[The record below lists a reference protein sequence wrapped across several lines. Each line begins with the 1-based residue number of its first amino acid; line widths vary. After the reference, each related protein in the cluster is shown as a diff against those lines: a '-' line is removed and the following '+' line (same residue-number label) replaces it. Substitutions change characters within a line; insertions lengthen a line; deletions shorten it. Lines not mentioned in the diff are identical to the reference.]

1 MSSTRR
7 SFLGAAAA
15 VTSSLALPA
24 VSSPFR
30 RAEGRRPRGKARL
43 MVIGVAGR
51 GGANLNG
58 VKDQDVRVL
67 CDIDAQHLAKAAEKF
82 PDAQTVVD
90 YREVLEDAA
99 KCEEL
104 DGVVISTPDHTHYH
118 PAMLAL
124 QRGLD
129 VYCEKPLTQTVA
141 QARRLLIAAQANGC
155 VTQMGTQIH
164 ANENF
169 RRVVE
174 AVRAGAVGPVRE
186 VVVFVNSTD
195 WSAEQLPEVGE
206 SPEHVS
212 WDQWL
217 GPASVREYSKG
228 YHPAGWRRYW
238 AFGGGT
244 TADMSCHYTDLAW
257 WALDLDAP
265 RSLVADGP
273 DPHPECAPRGMRCE
287 YEFAR
292 RGDRPALTLH
302 WHAAADRPEEKLAE
316 RGLQE
321 WRNGVLFIGD
331 DGWLISGY
339 NRHEIGPADRAAA
352 WVAPP
357 KTIASSPGHHKEWLA
372 CCADRSQPTCTFSY
386 AVPLTE
392 HVLLANV
399 AYRAARGQRIRWNAT
414 TMRTDHA
421 GANELL
427 DLDARKG
434 FDA

>member
-15 VTSSLALPA
+15 ASTGLALPA
-24 VSSPFR
+24 VTSPFR
-30 RAEGRRPRGKARL
+30 SEERRRPRDKARL

-58 VKDQDVRVL
+58 VKDQDIRVL
-67 CDIDAQHLAKAAEKF
+67 CDVDANHLKKAVEKF
-82 PDAQTVVD
+82 PDAQTCSD

-99 KCEEL
+99 KCKEL

-124 QRGLD
+124 QHGLD

-164 ANENF
+164 ANENY

-174 AVRAGAVGPVRE
+174 AIRAGAVGTVRE
-186 VVVFVNSTD
+186 VVVFVNGTN
-195 WSAEQLPEVGE
+195 WSAKQLPETGE
-206 SPEHVS
+206 APAHVS
-212 WDQWL
+212 WDTWL
-217 GPASVREYSKG
+217 GPSQERAYSKG

-244 TADMSCHYTDLAW
+244 TADMSCHFTDLAW

-265 RSLVADGP
+265 TSLIAHGP
-273 DPHPECAPRGMRCE
+273 EPDAECAPDGLRCE
-287 YEFAR
+287 YEFGP
-292 RGDRPALTLH
+292 RGDRPGLTLH
-302 WHAAADRPEEKLAE
+302 WHATADRPKQKLE
-316 RGLQE
+316 SRGLQE

-331 DGWLISGY
+331 EGWLISDY
-339 NRHEIGPADRAAA
+339 NRHQLGPAARAES
-352 WVAPP
+352 WQAPP
-357 KTIASSPGHHKEWLA
+357 KSIPSSPGHYKEWLM
-372 CCADRSQPTCTFSY
+372 CCAERTQPSCTFAY
-386 AVPLTE
+386 AAPLTE

-399 AYRAARGQRIRWNAT
+399 AYRAARGQRVRWNAT
-414 TMRTDHA
+414 TMRTDHDGCNA
-421 GANELL
+421 LL
-427 DLDARKG
+427 DIEARKG

>member
-1 MSSTRR
+1 MIRARPSTRR
-7 SFLGAAAA
+7 TFLGAAAA
-15 VTSSLALPA
+15 ATSSLALPA
-24 VSSPFR
+24 VTSPFR
-30 RAEGRRPRGKARL
+30 RRAARDPRDQAKL

-58 VKDQDVRVL
+58 VKDQDIRVL
-67 CDIDAQHLAKAAEKF
+67 CDIDANHLKKAAEKF
-82 PDAQTVVD
+82 PDAQTCSD
-90 YREVLEDAA
+90 YREILEDAA
-99 KCEEL
+99 KCKEL

-124 QRGLD
+124 QHGLD

-141 QARRLLIAAQANGC
+141 QANGA

-164 ANENF
+164 ANENY

-174 AVRAGAVGPVRE
+174 AVRAGAVGTVRE
-186 VVVFVNSTD
+186 VVVFVNGTN
-195 WSAEQLPEVGE
+195 WSARQLPEAGE
-206 SPEHVS
+206 APEHLE

-217 GPASVREYSKG
+217 GPARERSYSKG

-244 TADMSCHYTDLAW
+244 TADMSCHFTDLAF

-265 RSLVADGP
+265 KSLVANGP
-273 DPHPECAPRGMRCE
+273 EPDPECAPDALHCE
-287 YEFAR
+287 YEFGP
-292 RGDRPALTLH
+292 RGDRPGLTLH
-302 WHAAADRPEEKLAE
+302 WHATGDRPTEKLQA
-316 RGLQE
+316 RGLEQ
-321 WRNGVLFIGD
+321 WRNGVLFLGD
-331 DGWLISGY
+331 EGWLISDY
-339 NRHEIGPADRAAA
+339 SKHQIGPEARAKE

-357 KTIASSPGHHKEWLA
+357 KTIESSPGHYKEWLE
-372 CCADRSQPTCTFSY
+372 CCARRSQPTCTFSY

-399 AYRAARGQRIRWNAT
+399 AYRAARGQRIRWNPT
-414 TMRTDHA
+414 TMRTDHD

-427 DLDARKG
+427 DIEARKG

>member
-15 VTSSLALPA
+15 ATSSLALPA
-24 VSSPFR
+24 VTSPFR
-30 RAEGRRPRGKARL
+30 RATARGPDDKARL

-51 GGANLNG
+51 GGSNLNG
-58 VKDQDVRVL
+58 VKDQDIKVL
-67 CDIDAQHLAKAAEKF
+67 CDIDAKHLQKAAEKF
-82 PDAQTVVD
+82 PEAQTCAD
-90 YREVLEDAA
+90 YREVLEDAEQCA
-99 KCEEL
+99 EL

-174 AVRAGAVGPVRE
+174 AVRAGAVGAVRE
-186 VVVFVNSTD
+186 VVVFVNSTN
-195 WSAEQLPEVGE
+195 WSAKSLPETGE
-206 SPEHVS
+206 LPEHVA

-217 GPASVREYSKG
+217 GPAAERDYSKG

-257 WALDLDAP
+257 WAMNLDAP
-265 RSLVADGP
+265 KSLVANGP
-273 DPHPECAPRGMRCE
+273 PPDPECAPDAMRCE
-287 YEFAR
+287 YEFGA

-302 WHAAADRPEEKLAE
+302 WHAAGDRPVEKLKE
-316 RGLQE
+316 LGLE
-321 WRNGVLFIGD
+321 AWRNGVLFLGD
-331 DGWLISGY
+331 EGWLISDY
-339 NRHEIGPADRAAA
+339 NRHQVGPAARAEA

-357 KTIASSPGHHKEWLA
+357 KTIAPSPGHHKEWLA
-372 CCADRSQPTCTFSY
+372 CRAERTQPTCTFAY

-399 AYRAARGQRIRWNAT
+399 AYRAARGQRIRWNPT
-414 TMRTDHA
+414 TMRTDHE
-421 GANELL
+421 GANRLL
-427 DLDARKG
+427 DLEARAG

>member
-15 VTSSLALPA
+15 ASTGLALPA
-24 VSSPFR
+24 VTSPFR
-30 RAEGRRPRGKARL
+30 SEERRRPRDKARL

-58 VKDQDVRVL
+58 VKDQDIRVL
-67 CDIDAQHLAKAAEKF
+67 CDVDANHLKKAAEKF
-82 PDAQTVVD
+82 PDAQTCSD

-99 KCEEL
+99 KCKEL

-124 QRGLD
+124 QHGLD

-164 ANENF
+164 ANENY

-174 AVRAGAVGPVRE
+174 AIRAGAVGTVRE
-186 VVVFVNSTD
+186 VVVFVNGTN
-195 WSAEQLPEVGE
+195 WSAKQLPETGE
-206 SPEHVS
+206 APAHVS
-212 WDQWL
+212 WDTWL
-217 GPASVREYSKG
+217 GPSQERAYSKG

-244 TADMSCHYTDLAW
+244 TADMSCHFTDLAW

-265 RSLVADGP
+265 TSLIAHGP
-273 DPHPECAPRGMRCE
+273 EPDAECAPDGLRCE
-287 YEFAR
+287 YEFGP
-292 RGDRPALTLH
+292 RGDRPGLTLH
-302 WHAAADRPEEKLAE
+302 WHATADRPKQKLE
-316 RGLQE
+316 SRGLQE

-331 DGWLISGY
+331 EGWLISDY
-339 NRHEIGPADRAAA
+339 NRHQLGPAARAES
-352 WVAPP
+352 WQAPP
-357 KTIASSPGHHKEWLA
+357 KSIPSSPGHYKEWLM
-372 CCADRSQPTCTFSY
+372 CCAERTQPSCTFAY
-386 AVPLTE
+386 AAPLTE

-399 AYRAARGQRIRWNAT
+399 AYRAARGQRVRWNAT
-414 TMRTDHA
+414 TMRTDHDGCNA
-421 GANELL
+421 LL
-427 DLDARKG
+427 DIEARKG

>member
-1 MSSTRR
+1 
-7 SFLGAAAA
+7 
-15 VTSSLALPA
+15 
-24 VSSPFR
+24 
-30 RAEGRRPRGKARL
+30 

-58 VKDQDVRVL
+58 VKDQDIQVL
-67 CDIDAQHLAKAAEKF
+67 CDIDANHLKKAAERF
-82 PDAQTVVD
+82 PDAKTCSD
-90 YREVLEDAA
+90 YREILEHAD
-99 KCEEL
+99 KCKEL

-124 QRGLD
+124 QHGLD

-174 AVRAGAVGPVRE
+174 AIRAGAVGAVRE
-186 VVVFVNSTD
+186 VVVFVNGTN
-195 WSAEQLPEVGE
+195 WSANELPATGDA
-206 SPEHVS
+206 PAHVA
-212 WDQWL
+212 WDTWL
-217 GPASVREYSKG
+217 GPAQERAYSQG

-244 TADMSCHYTDLAW
+244 TADMSCHFTDLAW

-265 RSLVADGP
+265 KSLVANGP
-273 DPHPECAPRGMRCE
+273 EPDPECAPDGLRCE
-287 YEFAR
+287 YEFGP
-292 RGDRPALTLH
+292 RGDRPALTLF
-302 WHAAADRPEEKLAE
+302 WHATRDRPTEKLQARGLEEK
-316 RGLQE
+316 

-331 DGWLISGY
+331 DGWLISDY
-339 NRHEIGPADRAAA
+339 SRHEIGPEARAAE

-357 KTIASSPGHHKEWLA
+357 KSIPSSPGHHKEWLE
-372 CCADRSQPTCTFSY
+372 CCERRSQPTCSVSY

-399 AYRAARGQRIRWNAT
+399 AYRTARGQRIRWNPT
-414 TMRTDHA
+414 TMRTDHD
-421 GANELL
+421 GANRLL
-427 DLDARKG
+427 DLEARKG

>member
-1 MSSTRR
+1 
-7 SFLGAAAA
+7 
-15 VTSSLALPA
+15 
-24 VSSPFR
+24 
-30 RAEGRRPRGKARL
+30 

-58 VKDQDVRVL
+58 VKDQDIQVL
-67 CDIDAQHLAKAAEKF
+67 CDIDANHLEKAAERF
-82 PDAQTVVD
+82 PDAKTCSD
-90 YREVLEDAA
+90 YREILEHAD
-99 KCEEL
+99 KCKEL

-124 QRGLD
+124 QHGLD

-174 AVRAGAVGPVRE
+174 AIRAGAVGAVRE
-186 VVVFVNSTD
+186 VVVFVNGTN
-195 WSAEQLPEVGE
+195 WSANKLPATGDA
-206 SPEHVS
+206 PAHVA
-212 WDQWL
+212 WDTWL
-217 GPASVREYSKG
+217 GPAQERAYSQG

-244 TADMSCHYTDLAW
+244 TADMSCHFTDLAW

-265 RSLVADGP
+265 KSLVANGP
-273 DPHPECAPRGMRCE
+273 EPDPECAPDGLRCE
-287 YEFAR
+287 YEFGP
-292 RGDRPALTLH
+292 RGDRPALTLF
-302 WHAAADRPEEKLAE
+302 WHATRDRPTEKLQARGLEEK
-316 RGLQE
+316 

-331 DGWLISGY
+331 DGWLISDY
-339 NRHEIGPADRAAA
+339 SRHEIGPEARAAE

-357 KTIASSPGHHKEWLA
+357 KSIPSSPGHHKEWLE
-372 CCADRSQPTCTFSY
+372 CCERRSQPTCSFSY

-399 AYRAARGQRIRWNAT
+399 AYRAARGQRIRWNPT
-414 TMRTDHA
+414 TMRTDHD
-421 GANELL
+421 GANRLL
-427 DLDARKG
+427 DLEARKG

>member
-15 VTSSLALPA
+15 ASTGLALPA
-24 VSSPFR
+24 VTSPFR
-30 RAEGRRPRGKARL
+30 SEERRRPRDKARL

-58 VKDQDVRVL
+58 VKDQEIRVL
-67 CDIDAQHLAKAAEKF
+67 CDVDANHLKKAVEKF
-82 PDAQTVVD
+82 PDAQTCSD

-99 KCEEL
+99 KCKEL

-124 QRGLD
+124 QHGLD

-164 ANENF
+164 ANENY

-174 AVRAGAVGPVRE
+174 AIRAGAVGTVRE
-186 VVVFVNSTD
+186 VVVFVNGTN
-195 WSAEQLPEVGE
+195 WSAKQLPETGE
-206 SPEHVS
+206 APAHVS
-212 WDQWL
+212 WDTWL
-217 GPASVREYSKG
+217 GPSQERAYSKG

-244 TADMSCHYTDLAW
+244 TADMSCHFTDLAW

-265 RSLVADGP
+265 TSLIAHGP
-273 DPHPECAPRGMRCE
+273 EPDAECAPDGLRCE
-287 YEFAR
+287 YEFGP
-292 RGDRPALTLH
+292 RGDRPGLTLH
-302 WHAAADRPEEKLAE
+302 WHATADRPKQKLE
-316 RGLQE
+316 SRGLQE

-331 DGWLISGY
+331 EGWLISDY
-339 NRHEIGPADRAAA
+339 NRHQLGPAARAES
-352 WVAPP
+352 WQAPP
-357 KTIASSPGHHKEWLA
+357 KSIPSSPGHYKEWLM
-372 CCADRSQPTCTFSY
+372 CCAERTQPSCTFAY
-386 AVPLTE
+386 AAPLTE

-399 AYRAARGQRIRWNAT
+399 AYRAARGQRVRWNAT
-414 TMRTDHA
+414 TMRTDHDGCNA
-421 GANELL
+421 LL
-427 DLDARKG
+427 DIEARKG